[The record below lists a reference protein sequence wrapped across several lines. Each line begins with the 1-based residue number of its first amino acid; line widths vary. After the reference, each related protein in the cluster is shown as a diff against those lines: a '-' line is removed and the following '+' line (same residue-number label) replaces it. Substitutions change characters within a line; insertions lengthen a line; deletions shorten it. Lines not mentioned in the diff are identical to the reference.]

1 MALDRAIAGRGE
13 GTDPALTAAVIES
26 RTAFFDALDDDF
38 GTPAAFAALFDLVRA
53 VNRAI
58 AGRAAGA
65 GQLRDARRELLELL
79 DVLGLASI
87 DPGPAAA
94 VPDEVME
101 LLGRREDA
109 RAARDFAAADA
120 ARDRVRELGFEI
132 TDTPEGPQVR
142 PA

>member
-1 MALDRAIAGRGE
+1 MRAA
-13 GTDPALTAAVIES
+13 
-26 RTAFFDALDDDF
+26 
-38 GTPAAFAALFDLVRA
+38 
-53 VNRAI
+53 NRAI
-58 AGRAAGA
+58 AGSAAGA

-87 DPGPAAA
+87 EPAPGPA

-101 LLGRREDA
+101 LLSRREDA

-132 TDTPEGPQVR
+132 TDTPEGPRVR